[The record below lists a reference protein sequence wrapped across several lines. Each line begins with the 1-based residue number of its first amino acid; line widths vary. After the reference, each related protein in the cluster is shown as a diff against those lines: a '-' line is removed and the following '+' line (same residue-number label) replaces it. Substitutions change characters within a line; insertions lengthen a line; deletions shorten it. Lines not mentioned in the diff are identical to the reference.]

1 MKVVVKMCPLVLVL
15 VLVKGKCRTDE
26 ANNTP
31 TKADYW
37 PLDGSGPKPNFALIV
52 GGAAGV

>member
-1 MKVVVKMCPLVLVL
+1 MCPLVLVL